1 MTGARHLHS
10 DRGNGRKRLS
20 TVDSWLSLIGGGTL
34 LAVGLQRGVSRRSA
48 LGYSLAAGGGAL
60 LYNGLRPRNRQSG
73 AHVEVSY
80 TINKP
85 AEELY
90 RYWRNFENLPK
101 FMTHLESV
109 RPTGTRGAHWEA
121 RGPLGRRFSWDTEI
135 TEERSNEYIVWRS
148 VEGSLLKAAG
158 AVQFRP
164 APGDRG
170 TEVTVAIDYRPAGG
184 SVSQF
189 LAELLGPAPRRLLR
203 EELRHFK
210 QLMEAGE
217 IPSTEGQPHGARST
231 VVSMMEKATR
241 RAHDQLAGARTA

>member
-1 MTGARHLHS
+1 MNGARHLHS

-34 LAVGLQRGVSRRSA
+34 LAVGLKRGVSRRSP

-60 LYNGLRPRNRQSG
+60 LYNGLRPRTRQSG
-73 AHVEVSY
+73 AHVEVSF

-85 AEELY
+85 AEEVY

-109 RPTGTRGAHWEA
+109 RPTGGRGAHWEL

-135 TEERSNEYIVWRS
+135 TEERNNEYIVWRS
-148 VEGSLLKAAG
+148 VEGSMLNSVG
-158 AVQFRP
+158 SVQFRP

-170 TEVTVAIDYRPAGG
+170 TEVTVAMDYRPAGG

-189 LAELLGPAPRRLLR
+189 LAELLGPAPRTLLR
-203 EELRHFK
+203 EDLRHFK

-231 VVSMMEKATR
+231 VVSMMENAVGKAGL
-241 RAHDQLAGARTA
+241 QIPGMRTA